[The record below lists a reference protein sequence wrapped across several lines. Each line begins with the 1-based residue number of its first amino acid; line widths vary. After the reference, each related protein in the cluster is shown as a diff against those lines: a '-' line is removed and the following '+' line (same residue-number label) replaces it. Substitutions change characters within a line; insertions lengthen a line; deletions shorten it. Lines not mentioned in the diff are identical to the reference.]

1 MREFHI
7 IFLALLSYLIFCSAA
22 LWFISSYKQVIFFCS
37 GGVLSHTF
45 ELEAKSKGVFSGEP
59 AVIKF
64 RVPTNAALQV

>member
-1 MREFHI
+1 LVYFFLQTSHI
-7 IFLALLSYLIFCSAA
+7 
-22 LWFISSYKQVIFFCS
+22 VCS
-37 GGVLSHTF
+37 GGILSHTF

>member
-1 MREFHI
+1 LVYFFLQTSHI
-7 IFLALLSYLIFCSAA
+7 
-22 LWFISSYKQVIFFCS
+22 VCS

-64 RVPTNAALQV
+64 RVPTNAALQVYFVGTVVFVCFLF